1 MIFRERER
9 ERERELFFQ
18 IGYDIG
24 GEFPEKMVGE
34 CIYFLFLKV
43 HVCPL
48 ICLITKKTGWG
59 DKHF

>member
-24 GEFPEKMVGE
+24 GNFQVSRENGWRVH
-34 CIYFLFLKV
+34 LFFVFKSS
-43 HVCPL
+43 
-48 ICLITKKTGWG
+48 CLPFDLFDNQENGLG
-59 DKHF
+59 